1 MLYSKMPK
9 PAKTRVFMSGRSQ
22 HVTIPAEFRFT
33 VDEVYVR
40 RDPRSGDL
48 ILSPAPRNWKEVF
61 AALDAAGFPDDFMEE
76 RAQGTLEAREPL

>member
-1 MLYSKMPK
+1 MPK

-33 VDEVYVR
+33 SNEVYVR

-48 ILSPAPRNWKEVF
+48 ILSPAPKSWKDVF
-61 AALDAAGFPDDFMEE
+61 AALDAAGFPDDFMTE
-76 RAQGTLEAREPL
+76 REQGTPEDREPL